1 MNLPDNIKYT
11 EDHEWVKLDADI
23 LTIGITDF
31 AQSELGDII
40 FVEPPQLGETFRAG
54 DIFGTLEAVKTVADL
69 YMPIGSEIL
78 QINEKIDSNPEIINS
93 DPEGEG
99 WIVKVKIENEDEL
112 NKLLTED
119 QYRELIK

>member
-1 MNLPDNIKYT
+1 MCKKLFTK
-11 EDHEWVKLDADI
+11 DHEWIKIESDI
-23 LTIGITDF
+23 AFIGITDY